1 MPPIEASPAP
11 AAHGAEVA
19 ERTAFAQILYAQCW
33 EDADVLLA
41 GLDPQ
46 PGESCLSICS
56 GGDNTLAL
64 LTRDPAR
71 VLAIDLAPP
80 QLACLDLRMAAFR
93 ALDHQGLLEL
103 VGSRPSARRAAL
115 YDRCRPQIADPAHRD
130 FWDRNHDQLAGRGL
144 GELGRFERYF
154 RLFRRYVLPLVHGRA
169 TVDALLESRGT
180 TAREAFYRDRWDSW
194 RWRLLIRTFFS
205 RFVMARLGRNPAFF
219 DYAEGSLP
227 DQVMRRARHAVTAL
241 DPASNPYLHWILRGC
256 HGTTLPV
263 YLRPENFAAI
273 RNRLDRI
280 ELRLC
285 SIEEVAAG
293 TTAAGERFDRF
304 NLSDVFEY
312 MSGAHAEA
320 ALEGLAAIGRPG
332 GRLLYWNMLVPRARP
347 DALARR
353 LRPLDDIAGNLHAV
367 DKAFFYSRLVVEEIL

>member
-1 MPPIEASPAP
+1 MPPADSAPAP

-19 ERTAFAQILYAQCW
+19 ERTAFAEILYAQCW
-33 EDADVLLA
+33 EDAEVLLA

-56 GGDNTLAL
+56 GGDNALAL

-80 QLACLDLRMAAFR
+80 QLACLGLRMAAFR

-115 YDRCRPQIADPAHRD
+115 YAHCRPAIADPAHRD
-130 FWDRNHDQLAGRGL
+130 FWDRNRDALVQDGL

-154 RLFRRYVLPLVHGRA
+154 RLFRRWVLPLVHGRA
-169 TVDALLESRGT
+169 TVDALLEVREPA
-180 TAREAFYRDRWDSW
+180 AREAFFRDRWNGW

-219 DYAEGSLP
+219 DYAEGSLS
-227 DQVMRRARHAVTAL
+227 DQVMHRARHAVTAL
-241 DPASNPYLHWILRGC
+241 DPAANPYLHWILRGG
-256 HGTTLPV
+256 HGTALPV
-263 YLRPENFAAI
+263 YLRPENFAII
-273 RNRLDRI
+273 RDRLDRI
-280 ELRLC
+280 EPRLC

-293 TTAAGERFDRF
+293 SAAAGERFHRF

-312 MSGAHAEA
+312 MSAAHAEA
-320 ALEGLAAIGRPG
+320 ALAGLAAIGRPG

-347 DALARR
+347 AALAYR
-353 LRPLDDIAGNLHAV
+353 LRPLDAVARNLHAA